1 MKKVFLAIMAIA
13 TIAMVGCK
21 KNGGDEPTPTP
32 TPTPVDPVV
41 EVPELDGTAKALT
54 IAAYIPD
61 GICQDVFLEGGY
73 QSWDLATGS
82 KFEPIEGYANWYQVI
97 IDLPEEKLE
106 EVTDYMGHCKM
117 YLNDDEGN
125 VPGDWSS
132 QWNSSKVVIAE
143 ESASMAALVD
153 DQGQQ
158 AIEFY
163 QDAVGAVVYLTVG
176 GWQNKPCANYGV
188 AAALKIKC
196 ANIFVYVE
204 SEDKE
209 LNWQWVDMIAEGNGV
224 FSYVVTIDAAYG
236 DNFGFNTGYEYEG
249 EIVEAWNAY
258 DGEPFEDGD
267 KVKYTFTSTNGPKGV
282 ATFEKLAE

>member
-1 MKKVFLAIMAIA
+1 MKKVFLAFMAVA
-13 TIAMVGCK
+13 TIALVGCK

-41 EVPELDGTAKALT
+41 EVPELDGTAGAIT

-61 GICQDVFLEGGY
+61 GICKEVFLEGAY
-73 QSWDLATGS
+73 QGWDLATGT
-82 KFEPIEGYANWYQVI
+82 KFEPIEGYANWYQAVI
-97 IDLPEEKLE
+97 AVADPEG
-106 EVTDYMGHCKM
+106 VTEYMGHCKM
-117 YLNDDEGN
+117 YLNDEEGN

-158 AIEFY
+158 AMEFY
-163 QDAVGAVVYLTVG
+163 PDAIGAVIYLTVG
-176 GWQNKPCANYGV
+176 GWQSKPCVNYGV

-196 ANIFVYVE
+196 ANITVYDE
-204 SEDKE
+204 SEDKD

-224 FSYVVTIDAAYG
+224 FSYVVTIDLANG

-249 EIVEAWNAY
+249 EIVEARNAY
-258 DGEPFEDGD
+258 EGEPFVDGD

>member
-41 EVPELDGTAKALT
+41 EAPELDGTANAVT

-61 GICQDVFLEGGY
+61 GICQDVFIEGEFQG
-73 QSWDLATGS
+73 WDLNSGL

-97 IDLPEEKLE
+97 IELPDEIDD
-106 EVTDYMGHCKM
+106 VTTYMGHCKM
-117 YLNDDEGN
+117 YLNSDEGEI
-125 VPGDWSS
+125 PGDWSS

-163 QDAVGAVVYLTVG
+163 QDAVGAVIYLTVG
-176 GWQNKPCANYGV
+176 GWQSKPCVNYGV

-196 ANIFVYVE
+196 ANIVVYVE

-209 LNWQWVDMIAEGNGV
+209 MNWQWVDMVAEGNGV
-224 FSYVVTIDAAYG
+224 FSYVITVDAANG
-236 DNFGFNTGYEYEG
+236 ENFGFNTGYEYEG
-249 EIVEAWNAY
+249 EIVEAWNPY
-258 DGEPFEDGD
+258 EGELFEDGD